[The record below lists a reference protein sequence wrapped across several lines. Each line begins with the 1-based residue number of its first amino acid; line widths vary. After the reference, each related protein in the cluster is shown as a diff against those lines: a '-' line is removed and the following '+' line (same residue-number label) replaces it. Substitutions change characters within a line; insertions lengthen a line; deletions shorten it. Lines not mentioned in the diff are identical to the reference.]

1 MSESPDHSGF
11 RDFSLGFNGDE
22 NVLREAFPSALLW
35 FTHNHQRQG
44 LRKRPNQPR
53 CITSRYGWS
62 SRSYRK
68 KDKARG
74 GSRRVPR
81 RRRRYRELRQPEEGP
96 FAIILLR
103 ISTKRCVQSF
113 AQASRP
119 VSRFR
124 VGQHEYAGSGA
135 LADQKSDLMK
145 SFEDRL
151 FSPNNNNKLRRE
163 LGEMRGSR

>member
-11 RDFSLGFNGDE
+11 RDFSLGFNDDE
-22 NVLREAFPSALLW
+22 NVLREAFLSALLW

-74 GSRRVPR
+74 RSRRVPR

-103 ISTKRCVQSF
+103 IS
-113 AQASRP
+113 
-119 VSRFR
+119 
-124 VGQHEYAGSGA
+124 
-135 LADQKSDLMK
+135 
-145 SFEDRL
+145 
-151 FSPNNNNKLRRE
+151 
-163 LGEMRGSR
+163 EMRAKLCSGVPSLGFVLDSTNTLDQAP

>member
-11 RDFSLGFNGDE
+11 RDFSLGFNDDE
-22 NVLREAFPSALLW
+22 NVLREAFLSALLW

-53 CITSRYGWS
+53 CITSGYGWS

-74 GSRRVPR
+74 RSRRVPR
-81 RRRRYRELRQPEEGP
+81 RRRRYRELRQPDEEGP

-103 ISTKRCVQSF
+103 ISRDACKALLR
-113 AQASRP
+113 RP

-124 VGQHEYAGSGA
+124 VGQHEYAGSGT

-151 FSPNNNNKLRRE
+151 FRPNNNNKLRRE